1 MVMKYGALLRE
12 NFKISLNA
20 IRSNPLR
27 TILTILIIAFGI
39 MALVGILTAI
49 ESIKGSINNS
59 FSMMGANTF
68 TITSRGMRVH
78 MPGKRYRTKNHS
90 EISFQQAQDFKENFE
105 FPATVSVWTYAT
117 GGATVKYQFN
127 KTNPNITVYG
137 VDEDYL
143 STAGEEIEKGRLFSN
158 TEIEAGR
165 AVALIGQDLVKKLFG
180 KNVDPIDK
188 YISVGGAKYK
198 VIGTLKSKGSAFGGG
213 TDRSVYIP
221 VSNVTVYFARPN
233 MNYSIY
239 VKPNDPKLLDH
250 ATTEAEGIFRIVR
263 RLSATDES
271 DFNIERSDSLAEML
285 IDNLKYVTIAATI
298 IGIITLLGA
307 AVGLMNIMLVA
318 VAERTREIGTRKAIG
333 AKASLIKQQFLFEAI
348 VICQFGGALGVI
360 LGVLMGNIVSLITS
374 SPFYVPWLWMFVGL
388 FVCFVVGLASGYI
401 PAVKASRLDP
411 IEALR
416 YE

>member
-1 MVMKYGALLRE
+1 MKYGALLRE

-117 GGATVKYQFN
+117 DGATVKYQSN

-188 YISVGGAKYK
+188 YISVGGGKY
-198 VIGTLKSKGSAFGGG
+198 
-213 TDRSVYIP
+213 
-221 VSNVTVYFARPN
+221 
-233 MNYSIY
+233 
-239 VKPNDPKLLDH
+239 
-250 ATTEAEGIFRIVR
+250 
-263 RLSATDES
+263 
-271 DFNIERSDSLAEML
+271 
-285 IDNLKYVTIAATI
+285 
-298 IGIITLLGA
+298 
-307 AVGLMNIMLVA
+307 
-318 VAERTREIGTRKAIG
+318 
-333 AKASLIKQQFLFEAI
+333 
-348 VICQFGGALGVI
+348 
-360 LGVLMGNIVSLITS
+360 
-374 SPFYVPWLWMFVGL
+374 
-388 FVCFVVGLASGYI
+388 
-401 PAVKASRLDP
+401 
-411 IEALR
+411 
-416 YE
+416 